1 MLPRS
6 LPKAVEDKL
15 GRTSCCLQMEQ
26 GRVLSGSHAVIIPIK
41 RLLRTKGAVRKHA
54 EVFACTDCL
63 GTWTQ
68 SPLNLTPGARTYS
81 LSLELSFP
89 AGPAA
94 PASRVSPQVPE
105 ASITGYKI
113 WSLEPPALIAGS
125 DYSQFQGQQL
135 G

>member
-26 GRVLSGSHAVIIPIK
+26 GRVL
-41 RLLRTKGAVRKHA
+41 RKHA